1 MEEVQEQLAEL
12 EQEHDA
18 QRQELSSVRGQ
29 LQQRQQEHDSLAQL
43 TPDAV
48 IADPAPFFALARQ
61 CGQRMRQLQA
71 SLGQLLTGSP
81 SAGHLPAGPWGMSGS
96 AQQSMMS
103 VAVGKK
109 ALGPGEAEALD
120 LLMQDFF
127 AVVSKLGNAAQQLQ
141 AAAPGTPLSPGAS
154 GAAAAAAAAG
164 AAAGSSTPRSPSER
178 GAEPSTPLSPSLS
191 TPTAAK

>member
-12 EQEHDA
+12 EQKHDA
-18 QRQELSSVRGQ
+18 QKQELTSVRSQ
-29 LQQRQQEHDSLAQL
+29 LQQRQQEHDNLAQL

-48 IADPAPFFALARQ
+48 IADPSAFFTLARQ

-81 SAGHLPAGPWGMSGS
+81 SAGHLPAGPWGMPGDM
-96 AQQSMMS
+96 QQSVMS

-109 ALGPGEAEALD
+109 SLGPGEAEALD

-141 AAAPGTPLSPGAS
+141 AAAPGTPLSPRAS
-154 GAAAAAAAAG
+154 GAAAAG
-164 AAAGSSTPRSPSER
+164 AAAGSSSPRSPSER
-178 GAEPSTPLSPSLS
+178 GAEPSTPLLPSLS